1 MGGPVRTCPCPDQR
15 AMWRYP
21 QVTVSAL
28 GGLPHRAR
36 DLQIRSHPCGHPD
49 PFRSVRDL
57 GRVPARCSR
66 QSGELEG
73 RSSAWLPAAH
83 NTGHRDALVLVT
95 NIGPSTGKGTTPCPA
110 QTPPP
115 NPIAA
120 EPGDGRV
127 LSRPS
132 SRVHEPR
139 NSPDAVALRQQTA
152 LTGSGSHRSS
162 YGGFGGGHPHF
173 HPHTGCG
180 NPISPK
186 LALSAWE
193 VCGATARLPT
203 DWLICGST
211 VPLTVKARDC
221 PRWLLRSGT

>member
-1 MGGPVRTCPCPDQR
+1 MNP
-15 AMWRYP
+15 
-21 QVTVSAL
+21 
-28 GGLPHRAR
+28 
-36 DLQIRSHPCGHPD
+36 DLQIRSSMCGHPD

-57 GRVPARCSR
+57 GRVPAHCSR
-66 QSGELEG
+66 ESGELEG
-73 RSSAWLPAAH
+73 RSSAWLPSWLPAAH
-83 NTGHRDALVLVT
+83 DSGHRDALVLVT
-95 NIGPSTGKGTTPCPA
+95 NIGPSPARGPRPA

-193 VCGATARLPT
+193 LYGAARLPPA
-203 DWLICGST
+203 DWLTCGSADI
-211 VPLTVKARDC
+211 LTVRYRDS